1 MNNQPIAA
9 VFGFN
14 FSIMLY
20 KIILINIKQKIYP
33 LSAQSS
39 LLSALKF
46 VTFPDNPTLE
56 TMFSHRYHK
65 CASQTSI
72 IGCGRRK
79 CGRR

>member
-33 LSAQSS
+33 LSAHSS
-39 LLSALKF
+39 LSALKF
-46 VTFPDNPTLE
+46 VAFPNNPTLE
-56 TMFSHRYHK
+56 TMFSHRYVK
-65 CASQTSI
+65 CGNQTSI

-79 CGRR
+79 CGHR